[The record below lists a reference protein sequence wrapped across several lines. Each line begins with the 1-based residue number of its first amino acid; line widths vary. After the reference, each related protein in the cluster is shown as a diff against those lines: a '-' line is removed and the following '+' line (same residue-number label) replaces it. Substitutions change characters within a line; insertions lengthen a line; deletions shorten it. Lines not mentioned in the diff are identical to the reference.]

1 MCVVLYF
8 KTKTWNGQINFLS
21 TTQTDNDELS
31 KHSRPVQ
38 FMYHNGEWKMK
49 SERVLKDVKVK
60 N

>member
-1 MCVVLYF
+1 MV
-8 KTKTWNGQINFLS
+8 NFLS

-38 FMYHNGEWKMK
+38 FMFHNGEWKMK